1 MVPRMATEFDPD
13 EVVRQ
18 VTESLVRKFPD
29 REAGSVETLVRAQV
43 DELKDRPIHD
53 YVSVLAERAV
63 KKQLKHG

>member
-1 MVPRMATEFDPD
+1 MATEFDPE

-29 REAGSVETLVRAQV
+29 RDQASIESLVKTQV

-63 KKQLKHG
+63 KKQLKRG

>member
-1 MVPRMATEFDPD
+1 MATEFDPD

-29 REAGSVETLVRAQV
+29 RDSGSVETLVRAQV
-43 DELKDRPIHD
+43 DLLKDRPIHD

-63 KKQLKHG
+63 KKQLKHR

>member
-1 MVPRMATEFDPD
+1 MATEFDPD

-29 REAGSVETLVRAQV
+29 REANSVETLVRAQV

-63 KKQLKHG
+63 KKQLKRG

>member
-1 MVPRMATEFDPD
+1 MATEFDPD
-13 EVVRQ
+13 EVVRH

-29 REAGSVETLVRAQV
+29 RDQASIESLVQTQV

>member
-1 MVPRMATEFDPD
+1 MATEFDPD

-63 KKQLKHG
+63 KKQLKRG

>member
-1 MVPRMATEFDPD
+1 MATEFDPD

>member
-1 MVPRMATEFDPD
+1 
-13 EVVRQ
+13 

-29 REAGSVETLVRAQV
+29 RDHGSVETLVRAQV

>member
-1 MVPRMATEFDPD
+1 MKSCDKSPKVWCASSRTGPRLGRDARP
-13 EVVRQ
+13 
-18 VTESLVRKFPD
+18 P
-29 REAGSVETLVRAQV
+29 QV

>member
-1 MVPRMATEFDPD
+1 MATEFDPN

-29 REAGSVETLVRAQV
+29 RDEASVELMVRQQV